1 MESEIMEYTGTG
13 SKLTVQAVREQV
25 NDIQLLMKEVMHE
38 GEHYGVIPGTNG
50 KPSLLKAGAEKLG
63 FMFRL
68 IPDLEVTEKPHENGH
83 VEFIIKCRLINIET
97 GKCVGSGVGSAST
110 LETKYRYRNAS
121 RKCPQCGA
129 EAIIKG
135 KTEYGGGWV
144 CFKNKGGCGAKF
156 TDNDPGIMVQEVG
169 KVENP
174 DIADCYN
181 TVLKMAKKRAHID
194 AMLTAT
200 AASDIFTQDIED
212 FGGSDPQT
220 EYIPPETHGAP
231 VKDPAPHQSAAQKPA
246 PTPQGEKHVL
256 AEGEV
261 VPPWF
266 MALPGVEKMKWA
278 PRGFSISGGKICVR
292 KAS

>member
-1 MESEIMEYTGTG
+1 MGNDVMEYTGTG

-68 IPDLEVTEKPHENGH
+68 VPELEVTEKPHENGH
-83 VEFIIKCRLINIET
+83 VEFIVKCRLINIET
-97 GKCVGSGVGSAST
+97 GKCLGSGVGSAST
-110 LETKYRYRNAS
+110 LETKYRYRNGQ

-135 KTEYGGGWV
+135 KSEYGGGWL
-144 CFKNKGGCGAKF
+144 CYKNKGGCGAKF
-156 TDNDPGIMVQEVG
+156 PDTDPSIVIQDSGRI
-169 KVENP
+169 ENH

-212 FGGSDPQT
+212 FGGAPEVKT
-220 EYIPPETHGAP
+220 EYIPPAKNEE
-231 VKDPAPHQSAAQKPA
+231 PAKSPSTQNTTSQSQA
-246 PTPQGEKHVL
+246 PQGDKHVL
-256 AEGEV
+256 TDGET
-261 VPPWF
+261 VPAWF
-266 MALPGVEKMKWA
+266 MALPGAEKMKWA
-278 PRGFSISGGKICVR
+278 PKGFSISGGKICVR